1 MDHVKRVNHQKGL
14 HFLFAA
20 QGKIS
25 NVPLTDNGRTLV
37 AIAPVNLLSRQSLQ
51 VELKEFDQA
60 LGDIEIVESTV
71 PATSAR
77 DLADV
82 AEKAKIWPVLL
93 NAAPKNPADSP
104 WTLSRKA
111 WIRKGLNRLL
121 ELAHSAADSGE
132 LPVAAIASSAPEGA
146 LPSDPD
152 LIPPTPNMRA
162 AATDR
167 RIAQKNPLKHAAMG
181 CVAEIARLRTQSPF
195 TETMSARNGA
205 DYLLTSLSLFITHE
219 PCVMC
224 TMALLHSR
232 VKEIFFLVRNPEGGF
247 GGAFAIHG
255 HPGLNHKIDVYDC
268 SKLVEQADLD
278 RLKLPKGTEP

>member
-1 MDHVKRVNHQKGL
+1 MLR
-14 HFLFAA
+14 
-20 QGKIS
+20 S
-25 NVPLTDNGRTLV
+25 DNGRTLV
-37 AIAPVNLLSRQSLQ
+37 AIAPVDLLSREELQAELGEFNSSL
-51 VELKEFDQA
+51 A
-60 LGDIEIVESTV
+60 NIDILQTSV
-71 PATSAR
+71 PATFAR
-77 DLADV
+77 NLAQV
-82 AEKAKIWPVLL
+82 AEKGKIWPVLL
-93 NAAPKNPADSP
+93 DAVPRNPADAP
-104 WTLSRKA
+104 WTSARKA
-111 WIRKGLNRLL
+111 WVREGLRRLV
-121 ELAHSAADSGE
+121 ELARDASDAGE
-132 LPVAAIASSAPEGA
+132 LPVAAIATAAPEGA

-162 AATDR
+162 AGTDR
-167 RIAQKNPLKHAAMG
+167 RISLQNPLKHAAMG

-195 TETMSARNGA
+195 TDTMSARNGA

-268 SKLVEQADLD
+268 SGLVEVADLE
-278 RLKLPKGTEP
+278 RLRLPEGTEP

>member
-1 MDHVKRVNHQKGL
+1 VD
-14 HFLFAA
+14 
-20 QGKIS
+20 
-25 NVPLTDNGRTLV
+25 
-37 AIAPVNLLSRQSLQ
+37 LLSREELQ
-51 VELKEFDQA
+51 AELTEFNQTLA
-60 LGDIEIVESTV
+60 NTEILQTSV
-71 PATSAR
+71 PATFAR
-77 DLADV
+77 DLAEV
-82 AEKAKIWPVLL
+82 AEKGRIWPVLL
-93 NAAPKNPADSP
+93 DAAPKNPADSP
-104 WTLSRKA
+104 WTSSRKA
-111 WIRKGLNRLL
+111 WVRKGLEQLVN
-121 ELAHSAADSGE
+121 LAHDAAEAGE

-162 AATDR
+162 AAADR
-167 RIAQKNPLKHAAMG
+167 RISLNNPLKHAAMG

-268 SKLVEQADLD
+268 SGLVEEAYLD
-278 RLKLPKGTEP
+278 RLELPDGTEP